1 MEFLFTK
8 HYDGSEQPNNALLV
22 NSEREVVLLYGQGED
37 ELGKFRWQ
45 RDYDHV
51 PTSAEL
57 RSDIEA
63 LVNALTEEKIRT
75 GMRYEGKPIWL
86 SEENQMN
93 FRGLVPPMPFRYKVG
108 ENENGDPVYME
119 FYDENN
125 LAAFCRAMSEH
136 IYGCLQKGWE
146 EKDGIDNA
154 VALMMQQTEQ
164 N

>member
-1 MEFLFTK
+1 MESLFTK

-45 RDYDHV
+45 REYDHV

-75 GMRYEGKPIWL
+75 GMVWNGKAVWL
-86 SEENQMN
+86 SAENQMN
-93 FRGLVPPMPFRYKVG
+93 FREVSAPVRYKIEELSDFRRAVG
-108 ENENGDPVYME
+108 D
-119 FYDENN
+119 
-125 LAAFCRAMSEH
+125 H
-136 IYGCLQKGWE
+136 IYGCLQEGRE

-154 VALMMQQTEQ
+154 VASMMQQTGQ

>member
-8 HYDGSEQPNNALLV
+8 HYDGSEAAQNVLLV
-22 NSEREVVLLYGQGED
+22 NSEREVVLLYGHGED

-45 RDYDHV
+45 REYDHV

-75 GMRYEGKPIWL
+75 GMVWNGKAVWL
-86 SEENQMN
+86 SAENQMN
-93 FRGLVPPMPFRYKVG
+93 FREVSAPVRYKIG
-108 ENENGDPVYME
+108 EDEEGHPVYHTFE
-119 FYDENN
+119 SDGQLE
-125 LAAFCRAMSEH
+125 AFRRAVGEH
-136 IYGCLQKGWE
+136 IYGCLQEGWE

-154 VALMMQQTEQ
+154 VASMMQQTRQ